1 MTHLVDEPELL
12 RKARWGNRQAFAEL
26 YARHAGAV
34 HALAL
39 RLTADPAAAEDL
51 THDAFVKMLR
61 FIGSV
66 RSDRPVRPWLKK
78 VVANAAIDRLRHE
91 HRHLY
96 ADTGDEGPDSELWA
110 GPATDP
116 AAHVEAAA
124 MLQRLS
130 PQARTLVWLHE
141 VEGWS
146 HTELAE
152 RFGRTPSWSKSLLSR
167 ALLRLRGSLDAAA
180 DAPPTE
186 HASEDAREPAPEPE
200 STEPTQRRIVR

>member
-1 MTHLVDEPELL
+1 MDQAVTHLVDEPELL
-12 RKARWGNRQAFAEL
+12 RKARWGNRKAFAEL
-26 YARHAGAV
+26 YARHADAV

-39 RLTADPAAAEDL
+39 RLTGDPAAAEDL

-91 HRHLY
+91 HGHLY
-96 ADTGDEGPDSELWA
+96 VDTGDEGPDSELWA
-110 GPATDP
+110 GPDADPSGQVDAT
-116 AAHVEAAA
+116 AL
-124 MLQRLS
+124 LQRLS

-146 HTELAE
+146 HTELAK

-167 ALLRLRGSLDAAA
+167 ALTRLRETLDAPS
-180 DAPPTE
+180 DTGPPE
-186 HASEDAREPAPEPE
+186 QGQERQQDPIEPR
-200 STEPTQRRIVR
+200 THRTVR